1 MRKVCSFILLFA
13 FLYACQDEVKPTVD
27 FQIPP
32 GDELPT
38 QESWDSEIYLTEGGI
53 LKAVVYSNHIEA
65 YESKQATYLD
75 GVKIDF
81 YNPAGEKS
89 SQLTSKKGRV
99 DDATK
104 NMYAIDSVVAVN
116 DSGTVLK
123 TDELMWENKTQKIKT
138 DKFVTITTDA
148 EIIEGYGFESDQG
161 LEHYTIYDI
170 TYSTILNNNK

>member
-1 MRKVCSFILLFA
+1 MRKIFFLILLVGF
-13 FLYACQDEVKPTVD
+13 FYACQEDVKPTVD
-27 FQIPP
+27 KDLAP

-38 QESWDSEIYLTEGGI
+38 QESWNSEIYLTEAGL
-53 LKAVVYSNHIEA
+53 LKAIVYSDHIQA
-65 YESKQATYLD
+65 YEEKKATYLE

-81 YNPAGEKS
+81 YTPEGVKS
-89 SQLTSKKGRV
+89 SQLTSKRGRL

-116 DSGTVLK
+116 DSGTVLE

-138 DKFVTITTDA
+138 DKFVTITTDV
-148 EIIEGYGFESDQG
+148 EKIEGYGFESDQG

-170 TYSTILNNNK
+170 TYSTRLDKKK